1 MPQLDFANPLT
12 TSQVVWMFLIFLALY
27 LALRNWA
34 LPMVGSVIEAREQR
48 IQGDLETARRA
59 KEEADRAAAE
69 VLERGR
75 TASSEAQAEI
85 ARAVAAAKAEA
96 EARAKADSEQLD
108 KQLAEAEQRIH
119 AAREQAMGALR
130 QVAAETA
137 LSVVSRLTGA
147 EPDRARVDAA
157 VGDAMAA
164 RS

>member
-12 TSQVVWMFLIFLALY
+12 TSQVVWMLLIFAALY

-34 LPMVGSVIEAREQR
+34 LPMVGSVIEMREQR
-48 IQGDLETARRA
+48 IQADLETARHA
-59 KEEADRAAAE
+59 KEEADRAVAE
-69 VLERGR
+69 VAERSR
-75 TASSEAQAEI
+75 AASADAQAEI

-96 EARAKADSEQLD
+96 DARAKADNEKLET
-108 KQLAEAEQRIH
+108 QLAEAEQRIH

-130 QVAAETA
+130 QVATETA
-137 LSVVSRLTGA
+137 ATVVSRLTGN
-147 EPDRARVDAA
+147 EPDHQRIEEA